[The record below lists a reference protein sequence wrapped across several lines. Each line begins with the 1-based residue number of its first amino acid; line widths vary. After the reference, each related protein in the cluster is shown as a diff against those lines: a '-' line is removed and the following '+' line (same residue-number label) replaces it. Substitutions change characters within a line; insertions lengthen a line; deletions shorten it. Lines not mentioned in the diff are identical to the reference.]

1 MKSLLCLWLCLAG
14 MSMPAQ
20 AESWR
25 FALIGDTPYSDYE
38 RQQFPGMLQ
47 GITAE
52 HVDFIAHVGDI
63 KHSQEACSDAL
74 FEDRQQIFN
83 ASAAPFIF
91 VPGDNEWT
99 DCRRVAAGHHD
110 PLERLAALR
119 QRFMPTDE
127 SLGQRR
133 IALQRQPGEY
143 REHQRWQLGPI
154 LFATLNV
161 PGPSNNYLI
170 SGEPGR
176 EARSRMPFV
185 LNWLRDSFALARQQ
199 QFRGIVVL
207 MQANPGFKN
216 FNAGLGHKGFR
227 TLLEAL
233 RDETRN
239 FSGQVVLVHGDTH
252 WQRVDHPL
260 RDPASG
266 KPLPNFTRVETFG
279 YPFLGW
285 VKGFIDTDAPGLFRF
300 EAHTWSPQDQ

>member
-1 MKSLLCLWLCLAG
+1 
-14 MSMPAQ
+14 
-20 AESWR
+20 
-25 FALIGDTPYSDYE
+25 
-38 RQQFPGMLQ
+38 
-47 GITAE
+47 
-52 HVDFIAHVGDI
+52 
-63 KHSQEACSDAL
+63 
-74 FEDRQQIFN
+74 
-83 ASAAPFIF
+83 PFIF

-119 QRFMPTDE
+119 QRFMPTEE

-133 IALQRQPGEY
+133 IPLQRQPGEY

-185 LNWLRDSFALARQQ
+185 LDWLRDSFALARQQ

-227 TLLEAL
+227 TLLETL

-239 FSGQVVLVHGDTH
+239 FPGQVVLVHGDTH

-260 RDPASG
+260 RDPVSG